1 MQAIEVGELFPCF
14 HCLMHL
20 ASPKPIMK
28 RTQNHAIC
36 YHATTYMYV
45 LYILYVYLIC
55 CICMPYNP
63 ICIPYMLYMY
73 ALYFMCMPYIYYVHA
88 LLCFIFLVKILK
100 YSRCVTFKMHFMIG
114 ECKGKHCL
122 HEKATVRNTKGVC
135 LCRYGTAT
143 IR

>member
-73 ALYFMCMPYIYYVHA
+73 ALYYVYALYI
-88 LLCFIFLVKILK
+88 LCACLIMFYFFGENLEV
-100 YSRCVTFKMHFMIG
+100 FKM
-114 ECKGKHCL
+114 CY
-122 HEKATVRNTKGVC
+122 V
-135 LCRYGTAT
+135 
-143 IR
+143 